1 MASFLTT
8 NEGHNFAIREE
19 KEDFEVSFSLEGKT
33 SLYVRV
39 ARIREKQ
46 QFYFFSATERSVG
59 PEAKREERSQ
69 MKSSRSPLSSLKGRT
84 GGGGGEKIETDLEWR
99 LFLLSLSL
107 SLSLSEASTDLDS
120 WKRRR
125 GRTAPGGR
133 ERELCISRKA
143 STGFSL
149 FPFLSSLVSRC

>member
-107 SLSLSEASTDLDS
+107 SLSLSRKHQRIWTAGRGEEAEPPQVGE
-120 WKRRR
+120 R
-125 GRTAPGGR
+125 GSCAYP
-133 ERELCISRKA
+133 ERLQ
-143 STGFSL
+143 L
-149 FPFLSSLVSRC
+149 VFLSSLFSPL